1 MNLVAASWNM
11 PNWPGNWFSGIM
23 YKQVDQKVKPVARTF
38 LEFSRVIRQ
47 FPKDLLL
54 SLLILTPNPSKF
66 KLMKRISEER
76 MKMLLIDE
84 EEWL

>member
-11 PNWPGNWFSGIM
+11 PNRPGNWFSGII

-54 SLLILTPNPSKF
+54 SLLILTPNPPKF